1 MPVILFEPQMAA
13 AASRSVLM
21 TYRML
26 ATVLVLACMGQAQ
39 TPPKYHTGK
48 LLQMESVQCVVF
60 EGQHGSGSA
69 GIANC
74 QEYVL
79 QADEVLFHFRSR
91 DPKRPA
97 LLPVGEMAQYRI
109 EEGHFFLRAG
119 GHEREYSVVSM
130 EPRESAAAPVK
141 SAKVN
146 HLQ

>member
-1 MPVILFEPQMAA
+1 MRVILLNEIRAVASGSFLMIYRLLAA
-13 AASRSVLM
+13 F
-21 TYRML
+21 L
-26 ATVLVLACMGQAQ
+26 ALGCLGQAQ
-39 TPPKYHTGK
+39 TPKYHTGK

-60 EGQHGSGSA
+60 ESQHGSDQA

-79 QADEVLFHFRSR
+79 EADSVLFHFRSR

-97 LLPVGEMAQYRI
+97 LLPVGAMAQYRI
-109 EEGHFFLRAG
+109 EEGHFFLRVDG
-119 GHEREYSVVSM
+119 REREYAVVSM
-130 EPRESAAAPVK
+130 EPREFSAAPVK